1 MNRRPAPLSRRQAIE
16 AEIERLIAMLDGL
29 DPDPDLEPY
38 LGWAEGEAAS
48 DEHPSFNA
56 TDLEEQHDCEM
67 DECDQE
73 TEQWALNP
81 EVSQVG
87 PRWHGH

>member
-1 MNRRPAPLSRRQAIE
+1 MNRRPTTLSRRRAIE

-38 LGWAEGEAAS
+38 LGWPEGEAAS
-48 DEHPSFNA
+48 DEYPAFGA
-56 TDLEEQHDCEM
+56 DLEEQHDCEM
-67 DECDQE
+67 DECDGE

-81 EVSQVG
+81 EVPQTG
-87 PRWHGH
+87 PRWHRQG